1 VPASLVAVAGYG
13 RVNRGLL
20 RGLTQRRRVA
30 GGARGRSLAA
40 ELAAAL
46 AAAPGGA
53 ERRLYIAGHS
63 LGGCAAELFA
73 RFLAVSAPH
82 LATRVAGIATFG
94 ACAVGDADFARGLEA
109 SYPNRCWRYVLRA
122 DAIARLP
129 PSDAAHPYE
138 AAGALR
144 LLATPWVQR
153 ACGRGALVAAAPRR
167 GRGVVLLAEEDFGR
181 EKVEAAAAAEDAYG
195 AAAGA
200 ARLATEL
207 AARPTAATA
216 MHAALAA
223 LPGMADHQVAEYAA
237 ALDALLAG

>member
-1 VPASLVAVAGYG
+1 M
-13 RVNRGLL
+13 
-20 RGLTQRRRVA
+20 
-30 GGARGRSLAA
+30 
-40 ELAAAL
+40 
-46 AAAPGGA
+46 
-53 ERRLYIAGHS
+53 
-63 LGGCAAELFA
+63 C
-73 RFLAVSAPH
+73 
-82 LATRVAGIATFG
+82 
-94 ACAVGDADFARGLEA
+94 DADFARGLEA

-181 EKVEAAAAAEDAYG
+181 EKVEAAAAEDAYG